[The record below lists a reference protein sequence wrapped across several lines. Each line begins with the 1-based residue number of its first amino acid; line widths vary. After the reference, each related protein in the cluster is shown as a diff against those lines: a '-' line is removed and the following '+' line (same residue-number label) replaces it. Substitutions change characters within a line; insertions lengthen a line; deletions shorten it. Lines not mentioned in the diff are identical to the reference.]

1 VYGAPSGVPDA
12 RVAAHLV
19 ALDPLDEPV
28 SSRYEA
34 PVRYDNE
41 HKERT
46 RHRVLS
52 EAAAAIRAVGPDGIG
67 VAGLMA
73 KAGLTHGAFYAHF
86 ESKDDLVAHAV
97 AYMFEESYQRFFTRT
112 EHPDPAIAVEK
123 LIDAYLSAR
132 HRDHP
137 DRGCPLPS
145 LSGELA
151 RLTGQARQNSAAG
164 LNRAIASVARRI
176 RDLGRADADDIA
188 ASVVAEMVGAL
199 ALSRTAA
206 DASHSDAIL
215 EASRRAIKARIGLVT
230 SAPIAGQPPL

>member
-1 VYGAPSGVPDA
+1 MK
-12 RVAAHLV
+12 
-19 ALDPLDEPV
+19 LD
-28 SSRYEA
+28 
-34 PVRYDNE
+34 VRYDND

-97 AYMFEESYQRFFTRT
+97 SYMFEESYQRFFTRT
-112 EHPDPAIAVEK
+112 EHPDPAIAIEK

-132 HRDHP
+132 HRDRP

-151 RLTGQARQNSAAG
+151 RLTGQARQNSVAG
-164 LNRAIASVARRI
+164 LKRVTASVAHRI
-176 RDLGRADADDIA
+176 REFGRADAEDMA
-188 ASVVAEMVGAL
+188 SSVVAEMVGAL
-199 ALSRTAA
+199 ALSRTAGGTA
-206 DASHSDAIL
+206 DSDAIL
-215 EASRRAIKARIGLVT
+215 EASRRSIKTRIGLIT
-230 SAPIAGQPPL
+230 